1 MPSIIT
7 VMNSKGG
14 VGKTTTTVNLAACLA
29 RHHRVAV
36 ADGDPQRSVLNWF
49 ANHRS
54 PFALQAASLTQ
65 ISELPE
71 NPRANKFDYIIVDT
85 HAGISNKDKYK
96 VADASDL
103 VIIPSKCSLLD
114 IEPAVELAQDL
125 ERYNI
130 PYRVL
135 LTQVP
140 SNVKKTVLT
149 IKRILYQRNTAF
161 FQTIIRQ
168 REAHVRAT
176 HLYKT
181 VYDMGAEG
189 KRARADYDAL
199 SEEVKGLVF
208 RPHAVLLDS
217 DLQKRSSTYN

>member
-1 MPSIIT
+1 MPNIIT

-36 ADGDPQRSVLNWF
+36 ADGDPQRSILSWF
-49 ANHRS
+49 SQKRP
-54 PFALQAASLTQ
+54 PFALQGASLAQ

-71 NPRANKFDYIIVDT
+71 NERANKFDYVIVDT
-85 HAGISNKDKYK
+85 HAGIAEQDKFK

-103 VIIPSKCSLLD
+103 VIIPSKSSLLD
-114 IEPAVELAQDL
+114 IEPAVEIAQEL
-125 ERYNI
+125 ERLGI
-130 PYRVL
+130 SYRVL

-140 SNVKKTVLT
+140 SNVKKSVLT

-161 FQTIIRQ
+161 FKTIIRQ

-176 HLYKT
+176 HKGST
-181 VYDMGAEG
+181 VYDMGTEG
-189 KRARADYDAL
+189 KSAREDYDAL
-199 SEEVKGLVF
+199 VEEVKRLVF
-208 RPHAVLLDS
+208 KPHAVLLDS
-217 DLQKRSSTYN
+217 PHKSSSVYN